1 MTPVEPIVTGAYL
14 RAETQVAALK
24 PGAGLPMPALETAN
38 SETVEAETVTI
49 PEES

>member
-24 PGAGLPMPALETAN
+24 PGAGLPMPALETA
-38 SETVEAETVTI
+38 EPVTI